1 MPHFSAPSRSVR
13 SQSRTRHRPPLLQ
26 WRRDLG
32 HGLSGTT
39 SLLIIIRNGRRMN
52 NCHQVPNPNSFASI
66 SGFPEWELT
75 PKCSTT
81 RMGFVS
87 NLRDPH
93 LYFPNCPILIQI
105 AGYIPYHHHHNDHHH
120 HDHHHHHHHHLTIVL
135 PFYHHFPR
143 AFLHFGIFPIAGQVS
158 RWPESE

>member
-1 MPHFSAPSRSVR
+1 MVDAWTIAIRFRIPIHSPPSVV
-13 SQSRTRHRPPLLQ
+13 SQN
-26 WRRDLG
+26 G
-32 HGLSGTT
+32 
-39 SLLIIIRNGRRMN
+39 SL
-52 NCHQVPNPNSFASI
+52 H
-66 SGFPEWELT
+66 LT

-105 AGYIPYHHHHNDHHH
+105 AGYIPYHHHHRHHHHHHNDHH
-120 HDHHHHHHHHLTIVL
+120 HHHHHHHHLTIVL

-143 AFLHFGIFPIAGQVS
+143 AFLRHFSHRRPGVAMAGIGMKRIHGQQKSVPQQWS
-158 RWPESE
+158 ASVWLHKSKDPFMVV